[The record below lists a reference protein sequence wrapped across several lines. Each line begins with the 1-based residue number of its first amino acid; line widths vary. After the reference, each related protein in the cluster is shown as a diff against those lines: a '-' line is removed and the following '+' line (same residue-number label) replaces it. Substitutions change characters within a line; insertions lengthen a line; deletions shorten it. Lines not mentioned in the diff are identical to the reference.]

1 MLDWDVYDPQLR
13 QLHAESVSQVMI
25 AKRLGLP
32 RQTVRDRLKKL
43 GLSVTNPK
51 PSISPPQEKAMPDES
66 VQVLPGQMSIE
77 DTDTAPD
84 DAVSAVADIV
94 PVNGAGDIS
103 ERLTAVE
110 VQSLE
115 HYERIIAQGIKTFVE
130 VGHALVIIRDERLY
144 RGSYGTFE
152 DYLRQRWDLSRPY
165 AYQLID
171 AAGVVENVSAV
182 ADIVPVNEAQARPL
196 TGLAPEQQR
205 EVWQQ
210 AVETAPPSG
219 ITAKHVKETVKMVK
233 TASTGTKTQAVK
245 PFDVQ
250 STTTKIKD
258 LYMDWL
264 KHCETDDAL
273 EIAQF
278 FLNTLSDLAQG
289 RGMQLHPSR

>member
-1 MLDWDVYDPQLR
+1 MPCLQL
-13 QLHAESVSQVMI
+13 
-25 AKRLGLP
+25 
-32 RQTVRDRLKKL
+32 QTLFRD
-43 GLSVTNPK
+43 
-51 PSISPPQEKAMPDES
+51 
-66 VQVLPGQMSIE
+66 
-77 DTDTAPD
+77 
-84 DAVSAVADIV
+84 
-94 PVNGAGDIS
+94 GAGDIS
-103 ERLTAVE
+103 ERLSAVE

-171 AAGVVENVSAV
+171 AAVVVENVSAV

-219 ITAKHVKETVKMVK
+219 ITAKHVQETVKMVK
-233 TASTGTKTQAVK
+233 TDIAAGTKTQAVE

-273 EIAQF
+273 ETAQF